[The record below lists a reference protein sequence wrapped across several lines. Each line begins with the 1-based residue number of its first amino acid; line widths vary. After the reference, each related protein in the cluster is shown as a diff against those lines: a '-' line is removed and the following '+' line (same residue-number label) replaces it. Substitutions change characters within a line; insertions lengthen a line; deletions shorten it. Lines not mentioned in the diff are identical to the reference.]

1 MYWKTLRLEK
11 KAYDL
16 SSYSY
21 LHRNPC
27 NEFWGKRDGR
37 HTFLK
42 LYELDFYESA
52 LILSLP
58 GKGLM
63 LSWIKA
69 KQSNWSCS

>member
-1 MYWKTLRLEK
+1 MHWKALRLVK
-11 KAYDL
+11 KANDL
-16 SSYSY
+16 SSNSY
-21 LHRNPC
+21 LQCNLC
-27 NEFWGKRDGR
+27 NEFWNKRDGR